1 MLYQATG
8 EGLGP
13 CPKAERGW
21 NSLQLHQH
29 TLFCHQGSGPGS
41 VLTVLTCLSLG
52 SGLASTED
60 HLPLACHIPVLKPIL
75 CSRNLSP
82 CLSLVLWSLF

>member
-1 MLYQATG
+1 MPQG
-8 EGLGP
+8 REGLEFS
-13 CPKAERGW
+13 AA
-21 NSLQLHQH
+21 HQH

-41 VLTVLTCLSLG
+41 VLTVLTCLSLVLTCLSPG